1 VPRVLR
7 IINRLNLGGPTFNVA
22 LLTKHLSVEF
32 ETLLI
37 AGEKQKSEESSD
49 FIVRDLGLNYTLVS
63 EMRRSLNPF
72 QDLLTYLK
80 LRKIIRTFKPDI
92 VHTHAA
98 KAGTLGRL
106 AALHEKIPVI
116 VHTFHGHVFHSY
128 FKKWKSNIFIK
139 IERYLAANSSG
150 IIAISDKQKFE
161 LATTYRICKPDH
173 IKVIPLGFDLSRFQE
188 NVEEKRESFRTKYLL
203 KEDEIAIGI
212 IGRLVPIKNQSL
224 FLRSA
229 AIMLK
234 NTKKKLRFFLIGDG
248 EDKNVLM
255 DLCRELH
262 LDHCYFPHENRRA
275 TITFCSWIHKI
286 DIAISG
292 LDLVALS
299 SLNEGTPVSL
309 IEAQA
314 GNKPIITTQVG
325 GIENIVL
332 PGETALLVNGF
343 DEQEYSKQLLKLTE
357 DDTLRKTMS
366 LRGWELVRGRF
377 HYTRLVKDTETYYR
391 ELLTIADRKTG

>member
-1 VPRVLR
+1 MPRVLR

>member
-1 VPRVLR
+1 MPRVLR

-49 FIVRDLGLNYTLVS
+49 FIVHDMGLSYTLVP

-72 QDLLTYLK
+72 QDLLTYFK
-80 LRKIIRTFKPDI
+80 LRKIIRKFKPDI

-128 FKKWKSNIFIK
+128 FKKWKTNIFIR
-139 IERYLAANSSG
+139 IERFLAGNSSG
-150 IIAISDKQKFE
+150 IIAISEKQKFE
-161 LATTYRICKPDH
+161 LSTTYRICKADH

-188 NVEEKRESFRTKYLL
+188 NVDEKRESFRSKYLI
-203 KEDEIAIGI
+203 KDDEIAIGI

-248 EDKNVLM
+248 EDRNILM
-255 DLCRELH
+255 NLCRELH
-262 LDHCYFPHENRRA
+262 LDHCYFPNENRRA

-286 DIAISG
+286 DVAVSG

-314 GNKPIITTQVG
+314 GNKPIVSTQVG

-332 PGETALLVNGF
+332 PEETALLVNSF
-343 DEQEYSKQLLKLTE
+343 DEKDYSKQMLRLTE
-357 DDTLRKTMS
+357 DDTLRKAMS
-366 LRGWELVRGRF
+366 LRGWDLVRDRF
-377 HYTRLVKDTETYYR
+377 HFTRLVKDTETYYR
-391 ELLTIADRKTG
+391 ELLTIADQK